1 MNRWGIS
8 EERNYKKESKGNAKK
23 YNIRDMNNFFDIFV
37 NELPTGKKKINKL
50 ENRLV
55 DTTQSETQRNKN
67 YGQKDVLRT
76 VKQHHMVNIL
86 EFQKE

>member
-23 YNIRDMNNFFDIFV
+23 YNIRDMNNFFDIFIS
-37 NELPTGKKKINKL
+37 ELPTGKKKINKL

-55 DTTQSETQRNKN
+55 DTTQSETQSVDKRMC
-67 YGQKDVLRT
+67 VRT
-76 VKQHHMVNIL
+76 VKQHHMVSIL